1 MSDERNDP
9 YPKTGP
15 NFLTVAKPQSGKTAS
30 IIVLTNRGG
39 K

>member
-1 MSDERNDP
+1 MSDDKYHP
-9 YPKTGP
+9 YPQTGP

-30 IIVLTNRGG
+30 IIVQMKWGG

>member
-1 MSDERNDP
+1 MSDERNHP
-9 YPKTGP
+9 YPQTGP

-30 IIVLTNRGG
+30 IIIQMKRSG